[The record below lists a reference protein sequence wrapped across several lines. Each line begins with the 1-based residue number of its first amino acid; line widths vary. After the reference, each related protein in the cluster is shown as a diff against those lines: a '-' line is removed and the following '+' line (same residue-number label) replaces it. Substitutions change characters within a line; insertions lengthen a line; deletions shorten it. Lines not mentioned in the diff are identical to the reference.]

1 LSDQHQEIKQ
11 KYGLVRGLGLLEAT
25 AINMSNM
32 IGVGPFLTIPL
43 IIAAMSGPQCMLGW
57 AAGTLLSICDGMV
70 WSELATAMPGAGG
83 SYLFL
88 KESFKTSRLGLVLP
102 FLFIWQF
109 IISGPLEVGSTYIGF
124 TQYIAYFFPSWGP
137 WQGRLLTVALG
148 LLTMVLLYR
157 QIRAIGKLMVLM
169 WAGVLLTVGSVMV
182 SGVIHIA
189 RFGAGSAFD
198 FPPGAFS
205 FSTGFAL
212 GLGRAMLIAMFD
224 FLGYYSVCY
233 VGGEVRNPERVMPR
247 SIFYSVIGVALI
259 YSVMNFSIMAV
270 VPWREA
276 VHSKL
281 IVTEFMEK
289 LYGPRVAGAVTI
301 LVLWTAFA
309 AGIAVLLGYS
319 RVPYAAALDGY
330 FYKSFGRLH
339 KTKQF
344 PHVSLLVIGVLSIAG
359 GLVNL
364 ESVVSAMLT
373 GRILIQFIAQ
383 IFAVHY
389 LRTYRADIERPFKA
403 WLYPLPNAIALLG
416 WTYIFLTSGWTFIL
430 FGLLT
435 LAAGIVAFCLW
446 RRTAGPRARSIEGPE
461 DVSSSG

>member
-1 LSDQHQEIKQ
+1 MSDPHTDIKK

-43 IIAAMSGPQCMLGW
+43 IIAAMGGPQCMLGW
-57 AAGTLLSICDGMV
+57 LAGTILSICDGMV
-70 WSELATAMPGAGG
+70 WSELTTAMPGAGG

-88 KESFKTSRLGLVLP
+88 KESFKTSRLGLLLP

-109 IISGPLEVGSTYIGF
+109 IVSGPLEVGSTYIGF
-124 TQYIAYFFPSWGP
+124 VQYAAYFFPAWGP
-137 WQGRLLTVALG
+137 WQNRLLTLTLG
-148 LLTMVLLYR
+148 VLTIALLYR
-157 QIRAIGKLMVLM
+157 QIRAIGKLMILM

-182 SGVIHIA
+182 SGVIHMA
-189 RFGAGSAFD
+189 RFGPGPALD

-205 FSTGFAL
+205 FTMGFAL

-247 SIFYSVIGVALI
+247 SIFLSVIGVALI
-259 YSVMNFSIMAV
+259 YSVMNFSIMSV

-281 IVTEFMEK
+281 IVAEFMEK

-330 FYKSFGRLH
+330 FYKSFARLH
-339 KTKQF
+339 PTKQF
-344 PHVSLLVIGVLSIAG
+344 PAVSLIVMGTLSIAG
-359 GLVNL
+359 GMVNL
-364 ESVVSAMLT
+364 EAVVSAMLT

-389 LRTYRADIERPFKA
+389 LRKYRTDIERPFKA
-403 WLYPLPNAIALLG
+403 WLYPVPNAIALLG
-416 WTYIFLTSGWTFIL
+416 WSYIFLTSGLWYIL

-435 LAAGIVAFCLW
+435 LAAGVVAFWLW
-446 RRTAGPRARSIEGPE
+446 RKSAGLPAFAAGSLR
-461 DVSSSG
+461 